1 MVITH
6 TQNRKMPRGT
16 SGKVTIKENVNGRKV
31 MVIMQARLSRAS
43 VSSIFATT
51 WNNLV
56 CAAQATV
63 TMRNVI
69 R

>member
-6 TQNRKMPRGT
+6 IQNKKMPRGT
-16 SGKVTIKENVNGRKV
+16 SGKVTIKEKVNGRKV
-31 MVIMQARLSRAS
+31 MVIMQARLSKAS
-43 VSSIFATT
+43 VSSIFPTT
-51 WNNLV
+51 WNSLV